1 MRMVYKIGNI
11 ADLSKIDSADEDA
24 ISILSYYA
32 TALSTNYGE
41 DRNIDDDDGGYILY
55 CPQGTTNAEIK
66 ACFDYSKYSLEL
78 LEVIT
83 SLCAAHYVLNND
95 YVVTI
100 ILSADDL
107 PEEMINDIKGD

>member
-11 ADLSKIDSADEDA
+11 ADLSKIESADEEA
-24 ISILSYYA
+24 MSILSYYA

-41 DRNIDDDDGGYILY
+41 NRNIKEDDGGYLLY
-55 CPQGTTNAEIK
+55 CTPKTTNAEIK
-66 ACFDYSKYSLEL
+66 ACFDYTKYSLEL
-78 LEVIT
+78 LDVIT
-83 SLCAAHYVLNND
+83 SLCAAHYVLDND

-107 PEEMINDIKGD
+107 PEEMIKQI

>member
-1 MRMVYKIGNI
+1 M
-11 ADLSKIDSADEDA
+11 ADWAKVDSADAEA

-41 DRNIDDDDGGYILY
+41 NRNLNEDDGGYILY
-55 CPQGTTNAEIK
+55 CPKGTSNAELK
-66 ACFDYSKYSLEL
+66 AYFDYTKYSLEL
-78 LEVIT
+78 LDVIT

-107 PEEMINDIKGD
+107 PEEMINNIKGD

>member
-1 MRMVYKIGNI
+1 MKMVYKIGNI
-11 ADLSKIDSADEDA
+11 ADLSKVYSADEDA
-24 ISILSYYA
+24 MSILSYYA

-41 DRNIDDDDGGYILY
+41 DRNLNEDDGGYLLY
-55 CPQGTTNAEIK
+55 CPKGTTNTEIK

-100 ILSADDL
+100 ILSADDI
-107 PEEMINDIKGD
+107 PEEMIKQI

>member
-1 MRMVYKIGNI
+1 MVYKIGNI
-11 ADLSKIDSADEDA
+11 ADLSKVDSADEEA
-24 ISILSYYA
+24 TSILSYYA

-55 CPQGTTNAEIK
+55 CTKDTTKAEIK

-107 PEEMINDIKGD
+107 PEEMINNIKGD